1 MLIDMH
7 VHASRTVGP
16 TRPNGSR
23 YPTPAELLSMMDEAH
38 IDRAVL
44 LATVSPECGSS
55 RVSPEDVLE
64 VCAAH
69 PNRLIPFA
77 NVDPRMLENSP
88 ESDFTD
94 LLQHY
99 VKAGCRG
106 IGEYTPNLPFDDPL
120 NMNVFKHVE
129 AAGLPLTF
137 HVAPR
142 MGGFYGCVDELGLP
156 RLERVL
162 QACPDLVLLGHSQ
175 PFWSEI
181 GDDVTEANRNGYPK
195 GPVKPGRLVQLMRDY
210 GNLCADLSAESAY
223 NAISRD
229 PEFGCRFLEE
239 FQDRLYFGTDIA
251 NVAQELPIVGHFRDL
266 EREGCISESA
276 LEKITWRNAVALLGL
291 KGA

>member
-1 MLIDMH
+1 MLIDVH
-7 VHASRTVGP
+7 VHASRVVGP
-16 TRPNGSR
+16 TRANGTR
-23 YPTPAELLSMMDEAH
+23 YPTFTELLAMMDAAG

-44 LATVSPECGSS
+44 LSSVSPECASS
-55 RVSPEDVLE
+55 RVTPEDVLE

-77 NVDPRMLENSP
+77 NVDPRMVDNSP
-88 ESDFTD
+88 QSDFTA

-99 VKAGCRG
+99 KEAGCKG

-137 HVAPR
+137 HVAPQV
-142 MGGFYGCVDELGLP
+142 GGFYGCADELGLP

-162 QACPDLVLLGHSQ
+162 KACPDLVMLGHSQ

-181 GDDVTEANRNGYPK
+181 GDDVTEDNRNGYPK
-195 GPVKPGRLVQLMRDY
+195 GPVKPGRVVHLMRDY
-210 GNLCADLSAESAY
+210 PNLCADLSAESGH

-229 PEFGCRFLEE
+229 PEFGCQFLEE
-239 FQDRLYFGTDIA
+239 FQDRLYFATDIA
-251 NVAQELPIVGHFRDL
+251 NVGQELPIVGYFQKL
-266 EREGCISESA
+266 EQEGRISKSA
-276 LEKITWRNAVALLGL
+276 YEKIAWRNAEKLLDL
-291 KGA
+291 